1 MNLNGLENAFFSLL
15 PINPKSVR
23 GILTVSLLK
32 RTCTLLCL
40 GRRVVGGVVVTLL
53 SNGHRLP
60 LDGAQHLCL
69 SGTFAPD
76 KQGRS
81 LTQHPIRR
89 NRAPGINE
97 VYLGEESS
105 FLPSFLSPAR
115 SFAKMNVVCIILACT
130 LLVSGSAV
138 RWVHLYTSFRLTILW
153 KCCTAVVLS

>member
-1 MNLNGLENAFFSLL
+1 MAWKMHFSPPL

-32 RTCTLLCL
+32 RTCTRLCL

-81 LTQHPIRR
+81 LTQHPRRR
-89 NRAPGINE
+89 NRAPGITE

-105 FLPSFLSPAR
+105 SLPSF
-115 SFAKMNVVCIILACT
+115 FI
-130 LLVSGSAV
+130 SGTQFCKDE
-138 RWVHLYTSFRLTILW
+138 RCLRHPGVHLTRERIRGKMSSSLHVFSANYIVEVLH
-153 KCCTAVVLS
+153 CCSP